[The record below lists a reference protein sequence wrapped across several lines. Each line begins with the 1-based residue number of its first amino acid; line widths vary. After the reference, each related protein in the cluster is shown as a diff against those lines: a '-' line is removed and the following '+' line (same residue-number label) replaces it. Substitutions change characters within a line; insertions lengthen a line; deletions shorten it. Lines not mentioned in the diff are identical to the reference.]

1 MNLNKVFLL
10 GNVATDVEARM
21 TQSGQAV
28 ANFRMATNR
37 IYTDKAGQKQ
47 QQAEFHT
54 VVCWARLAEIA
65 REYLKKGSLVLIEGR
80 IQTRSWEGKDGQKH
94 WRTEIVAERLQL
106 GPKGQGST
114 HQNKFGAGQAGNEDQ
129 GSENVGGGPKEALG
143 QPQSTDQGVGKEEI
157 PVIEEGAPMT
167 FEDEKPPDDIDPKD
181 IPF

>member
-10 GNVATDVEARM
+10 GNVAIDVEARM
-21 TQSGQAV
+21 TQGGQPV

-37 IYTDKAGQKQ
+37 IFMDKAGQKQ

-54 VVCWARLAEIA
+54 VVCWGRLAEIA
-65 REYLKKGSLVLIEGR
+65 REYLKKGNLVLIEGR
-80 IQTRSWEGKDGQKH
+80 LQTRSWEGQDGQKR

-106 GPKGQGST
+106 GPKGQGAAY
-114 HQNKFGAGQAGNEDQ
+114 KAQ
-129 GSENVGGGPKEALG
+129 GTEPKTEE
-143 QPQSTDQGVGKEEI
+143 TKKEEEI